1 MSSQPLSLSSLGI
14 RLCVDTLTHPLEYAK
29 FLIQIGHEP
38 LAPYPTKTI
47 FGRPT
52 MGLPNVFKYVKYI
65 KTMDGF
71 SGCFRGVVPKLM
83 GRTIGSAAATT
94 AVSYLELDKKDGES
108 EDEQKELSEDE
119 KVSILRS
126 SLVKDIAG
134 RTCLVFV
141 SHPFLV
147 ISNRMMAQF
156 VGGEDVYSGF
166 FSSIREILR
175 EQGISGFFSGVM
187 PRWVGD
193 LLYVGVS
200 SLVIYGINNYLL
212 ADYEFKSFTTPSVQ
226 YLTST
231 LAYQFYVVSSCMS
244 VNNCGLVAGIPPNMP
259 IYKSWWSCRQH
270 LAMNSQLNRGH
281 SLVFRYYL
289 GPPAGSKAFVSY

>member
-1 MSSQPLSLSSLGI
+1 MTQEVTLSSLGLRI
-14 RLCVDTLTHPLEYAK
+14 CLDTLTHPLEYAK

-38 LAPYPTKTI
+38 LPPYPTKTI
-47 FGRPT
+47 FGRPI
-52 MGLPNVFKYVKYI
+52 MGLPNVFKYIKYI
-65 KTMDGF
+65 KTMDGI
-71 SGCFRGVVPKLM
+71 SGCFRGCVPKM
-83 GRTIGSAAATT
+83 VGRTIGSATAT
-94 AVSYLELDKKDGES
+94 AVVNYIEKDEKNGKSEAEL
-108 EDEQKELSEDE
+108 KELSEDE
-119 KVSILRS
+119 KLWILRS
-126 SLVKDIAG
+126 SMVKDMIG

-141 SHPFLV
+141 SHPFIV

-166 FSSIREILR
+166 FSSIREIFR
-175 EQGISGFFSGVM
+175 EQGIWGLFSGVM

-193 LLYVGVS
+193 MLYVGVS
-200 SLVIYGINNYLL
+200 SLVIYGINNYLI

-231 LAYQFYVVSSCMS
+231 LAYQFYVVSSCMT
-244 VNNCGLVAGIPPNMP
+244 VNDCGLAAGLPPHMP

-270 LAMNSQLNRGH
+270 LSINSQLNRGH

-289 GPPAGSKAFVSY
+289 GPPAGHKALVSF